1 MADVGDVSDSRGIDM
16 DKREMKK
23 HILFHALDQYD
34 KFQSKGQIAYQVQMI
49 MDRDE
54 VTEAMQKRFV
64 LILREMRES
73 AVEKLQ

>member
-1 MADVGDVSDSRGIDM
+1 M

-34 KFQSKGQIAYQVQMI
+34 KFRSKEQLAGEVQMI

-54 VTEAMQKRFV
+54 VTEAMQRRFV

-73 AVEKLQ
+73 AAEKLQ